1 MNAPNNGKT
10 LFIEEQRF
18 RQKWIWLLLGLVA
31 AISWV
36 MFIQQIMFGSP
47 MGNHPT
53 PDLFVWLTFVLF
65 GIGLPWLLFS
75 LRLVTRLEPSQL
87 VIRFRP
93 LLTRK
98 ILLRDIASCEA
109 LTYRPL
115 REYGGWGI
123 RYSARHGRAY
133 NVSGNRGVQLEL
145 VDGHRILIGS
155 QRADE
160 LAEVIRKSMGSIHKA

>member
-1 MNAPNNGKT
+1 MNASDEGKA
-10 LFIEEQRF
+10 LFTEEQRF

-47 MGNHPT
+47 TGNHPA
-53 PDLFVWLTFVLF
+53 PDLFVWLTLVLF
-65 GIGLPWLLFS
+65 GVGLPWLLYS
-75 LRLVTRLEPSQL
+75 LKLVTRLEPSQL

-98 ILLRDIASCEA
+98 ILLRDIASCEER
-109 LTYRPL
+109 TYRPL

-145 VDGHRILIGS
+145 IDGKKILIGS
-155 QRADE
+155 QRAEE
-160 LAEVIRKSMGSIHKA
+160 LAELIRKLTGGA